1 MTKIDRKIMALADK
15 CNVKENWGLPFTG
28 AFTVLLVAAAFYL
41 SVNFSIIANTIAVY
55 AFYALFIG
63 IVLQLICSAKYKKT
77 KATEVT
83 Q

>member
-15 CNVKENWGLPFTG
+15 GNVKENWGLPFTG
-28 AFTVLLVAAAFYL
+28 AFTIFLVAAAFCL
-41 SVNFSIIANTIAVY
+41 SANLPIIANTIAVY